1 MKKITFSIIIACLF
15 SCSYKN
21 LEVVEDYSEYPR
33 EVSEILIKKCAT
45 SGCHNSQSKEAAGGI
60 SLETW
65 SDLFKGGRSG
75 AVVVPY
81 SADYSTLLYFVNV
94 DSLLGLR
101 LEPQMPYNSAPLS
114 AQEYA
119 ILKNWIL
126 IGAPDKNGF
135 VKFSDNPHR
144 EKLYV
149 ANRASDMVNVI
160 DLNSGL
166 IMRCIGVG
174 NSPGI
179 ESPHML
185 RCSDDNNYWYTIF
198 YSGTKLQ
205 KFNSADN
212 TFVSEVELGASSWN
226 SISISSDNSRAFI
239 TSGSGNIAIVD
250 LLSMT
255 LLQQFAGLNNALGC
269 ALNKFD
275 DTLYVIPPSG
285 NFICKIPVNNST
297 DVDTISLE
305 PGILPNSSPSLDPNF
320 ILFNN
325 DHSIY
330 YVACRRSNEVRVMQ
344 SANDSLLAIIPVS
357 GFPVEMALS
366 GLHPYLFISCM
377 SEPNSGNTIL
387 GRIDVVDINTNSV
400 IKSTMPGHQPHGI
413 AVSDTDNRLYIANRN
428 VSHGGPA
435 AHHPSPF
442 GKNGYLTAID
452 MSTLELVPGFKSEL
466 SVDPY
471 SLDISR

>member
-1 MKKITFSIIIACLF
+1 M
-15 SCSYKN
+15 
-21 LEVVEDYSEYPR
+21 EVENDLSGYPP
-33 EVSEILIKKCAT
+33 EISAILINKCAT
-45 SGCHNSQSKEAAGGI
+45 SGCHNNQSKEAAGGI

-75 AVVVPY
+75 AVVVPFN
-81 SADYSTLLYFVNV
+81 ADYSTLLYYVNV
-94 DSLLGLR
+94 DTLLGLR
-101 LEPQMPYNSAPLS
+101 LEPQMPYNGMPLS
-114 AQEYA
+114 AQEYT
-119 ILKNWIL
+119 ILKNWII

-149 ANRASDMVNVI
+149 ANRASDVVNVI
-160 DLNSGL
+160 DINSGL
-166 IMRCIGVG
+166 HMRCIGVG
-174 NSPGI
+174 SIPTV

-185 RCSDDNNYWYTIF
+185 RCSDDNKYWYTIF

-205 KFNSADN
+205 KFNTADN
-212 TFVSEVELGASSWN
+212 SFVGEVEVGTSSWN
-226 SISISSDNSRAFI
+226 SISITSDNNKAFI
-239 TSGSGNIAIVD
+239 TSGSGNVAVVD
-250 LLSMT
+250 LVNMS
-255 LLQQFAGLNNALGC
+255 LLQQFSGLNNALGC
-269 ALNKFD
+269 ALNKFN

-285 NFICKIPVNNST
+285 NFICKIPVNNYT
-297 DVDTISLE
+297 DVDSISLE
-305 PGILPNSSPSLDPNF
+305 PGVLPDNSPTLDPNF
-320 ILFNN
+320 VLFNN

-344 SANDSLLAIIPVS
+344 SGNDSLLAIIHVS
-357 GFPVEMALS
+357 GFPVELALS

-387 GRIDVVDINTNSV
+387 GRIDVIDINTNAV
-400 IKSTMPGHQPHGI
+400 IKSVMPGHQPHGI
-413 AVSDTDNRLYIANRN
+413 AVSDIDNRLYVANRN

-442 GKNGYLTAID
+442 GKNGYLIAID

>member
-1 MKKITFSIIIACLF
+1 MEIVDDF
-15 SCSYKN
+15 
-21 LEVVEDYSEYPR
+21 SEYPP
-33 EVSEILIKKCAT
+33 EIAAILINKCAT
-45 SGCHNSQSKEAAGGI
+45 SGCHNSESKEAAGGI

-75 AVVVPY
+75 AVVVPF
-81 SADYSTLLYFVNV
+81 SADYSTLLYYVNV

-101 LEPQMPYNSAPLS
+101 LEPQMPYNGTPLS
-114 AQEYA
+114 TQEYA
-119 ILKNWIL
+119 VLKNWIL

-135 VKFSDNPHR
+135 VKFSDNPNR

-149 ANRASDMVNVI
+149 TNRASDLVNII
-160 DLNSGL
+160 DINSGL

-174 NSPGI
+174 SIPSI

-185 RCSDDNNYWYTIF
+185 RCSDDNKYWYTIF

-205 KFNSADN
+205 KFSAADN
-212 TFVSEVELGASSWN
+212 SFLSEVELGVSSWN
-226 SISISSDNSRAFI
+226 SISITSDNNKAFV
-239 TSGSGNIAIVD
+239 TSGSGNVAVVD
-250 LLSMT
+250 LVNMS
-255 LLQQFAGLNNALGC
+255 LLQQITGLSNTLGS

-285 NFICKIPVNNST
+285 NYICKIPVNNST
-297 DVDTISLE
+297 DVDSISLQ
-305 PGILPNSSPSLDPNF
+305 PGVLPNSSPLLDPNF

-344 SANDSLLAIIPVS
+344 SRNDSLLAIIPIS
-357 GFPVEMALS
+357 NFPVEMALS
-366 GLHPYLFISCM
+366 GSHPYLFISCM
-377 SEPNSGNTIL
+377 SEPNAGNTIL
-387 GRIDVVDINTNSV
+387 GRIDVIDINTNSV
-400 IKSTMPGHQPHGI
+400 VKSIMPGHQPHGI
-413 AVSDTDNRLYIANRN
+413 AVSDIDNRLYIANRN

-471 SLDISR
+471 SLDIAR